1 MIRSPEV
8 IFSVANAHH
17 SFSRDLWAI
26 GLLFARMILTEP
38 LLDYTNSFIRLIKSI
53 MEFVPIPIPIEDE
66 QEKEQGQGQEESS
79 SSDGKAERIMR
90 AVGFRMNSAAR
101 DFLLVKCGDAWKS
114 KFTFQQRFRS
124 KLLKCRPNITIDLTL
139 LQAIDLAERFFM
151 FNPQKRITA
160 VDALAHPFLDR
171 LDSNELIFHYSAP
184 PYSSLWEDEEN
195 FSWERYR
202 LEISEKLSSLY
213 PSSFSRPD
221 QDRLTLLDRL
231 DWDLTLGEFLRR
243 VDEETFLS

>member
-202 LEISEKLSSLY
+202 REISEKLSSLY
-213 PSSFSRPD
+213 PSSLSRPD